1 MIERQFRIRL
11 ACLSAAIA
19 IAVVSPSAMAQ
30 IFDDVSV
37 VKYQTD
43 ATQITVQFNAKVR
56 FKRAVVSST
65 NDLVTI
71 YFEIAG
77 LTGDGRSVFEESRK
91 WDDSGLSPPFQMRYF
106 SEANQPTEKRLEIS
120 FKSPVQGV
128 QAGPGI
134 DEQSFVLTMKRPV
147 VAEETPPPKKE
158 ERGAPTLP
166 PSAIPP
172 ATVVSTPLT
181 ESDQAQA
188 LLLTTARDAVQRE
201 DYEGAIAELNK
212 LLNMPPGAYS
222 QDAQELIGFARER
235 LGETARAQAE
245 YELYL
250 KIYPDAPGAAR
261 VKARIAA
268 LSTIAPPE
276 PVATAGDK
284 PRVRKPVTSTWGGI
298 SQYYYGGKSKIRD
311 EFTTTD
317 PISGATQIDTQS
329 LSTTDQSSIVTDV
342 NYNLRHRRGAW
353 DTRVTLRDT
362 FRHSFIPDQPSRNRL
377 SSAYVDLKHE
387 TSRFATRIGRQT
399 ATSGG
404 VLGRFDGAVASIGL
418 GTDKVRGGV
427 EVGKLIEPGLG
438 GDKRFYGAT
447 MDADHIFDK
456 IGLGIFGIQQ
466 DASGDLDRRAVGGEF
481 RYFADNRSVFGLVD
495 YDVFFK
501 KLNVASVQGNFGW
514 GRKFSVNFLYDY
526 RRSPSLQMTNA
537 LLGQPETNLQQLS
550 QTMTQEQIKQQA
562 IGLTPIARSSSLGVT
577 VTLSPKW
584 QVAADYRLSSVTGT
598 IATATLPA
606 SEPTGDIKT
615 LSAQVIGTGVFSPSD
630 VFIVNTNYLTS
641 RAYNA
646 WLLGLS
652 TRVKV
657 GEAWVIEPGIKY
669 YIQDNA
675 AGSTSKRLS
684 PVGRFAYRR
693 TEHLSFEAEFNLEKT
708 RTEADT
714 SSEDLLSLFYYLGYR
729 YDF

>member
-1 MIERQFRIRL
+1 MTERQFRIRL

-19 IAVVSPSAMAQ
+19 IAVLSPSAMAQ
-30 IFDDVSV
+30 IFEDVSV
-37 VKYQTD
+37 VQSDAD
-43 ATQITVQFNAKVR
+43 ATQVTVLFNAKVR

-77 LTGDGRSVFEESRK
+77 QTNDGRSVFEESRK
-91 WDDSGLSPPFQMRYF
+91 WDDSDLAPPFQMRYF

-120 FKSPVQGV
+120 FKSPVQGLR
-128 QAGPGI
+128 AGPGV
-134 DEQSFVLTMKRPV
+134 DEQSFVITMKRP
-147 VAEETPPPKKE
+147 AATATRPAGTGQG
-158 ERGAPTLP
+158 GAPL
-166 PSAIPP
+166 AGMPP
-172 ATVVSTPLT
+172 ATVVTTPLT
-181 ESDQAQA
+181 ESDQAQEKI
-188 LLLTTARDAVQRE
+188 LETARDAVLRE
-201 DYEGAIAELNK
+201 DYETAIAELNR
-212 LLNMPPGAYS
+212 LLNMPPGAFS

-235 LGETARAQAE
+235 LGEARRAQAE

-250 KIYPDAPGAAR
+250 KLYPEGPGAAR
-261 VKARIAA
+261 VKARLAVVSA
-268 LSTIAPPE
+268 VETQQAE
-276 PVATAGDK
+276 TASK
-284 PRVRKPVTSTWGGI
+284 PQARKPTTTMWGGF

-329 LSTTDQSSIVTDV
+329 LSSTDQSSVVTDV

-353 DTRVTLRDT
+353 DTRLTLRDT
-362 FRHSFIPDQPSRNRL
+362 FRHSFIEDQPSRNRL

-387 TSRFATRIGRQT
+387 TTRFATRIGRQT

-404 VLGRFDGAVASIGL
+404 VLGRFDGAVASMGL
-418 GTDKVRGGV
+418 GTDKVRSGV
-427 EVGKLIEPGLG
+427 EVGQLIEPGLG

-447 MDADHIFDK
+447 LDADHLLDK
-456 IGLGIFGIQQ
+456 IGLGVFAIQQ
-466 DASGDLDRRAVGGEF
+466 NASDDMDRRAVGGEF

-501 KLNVASVQGNFGW
+501 KLNIASVQGNFGW

-537 LLGQPETNLQQLS
+537 LLGQPETTLQQLS
-550 QTMTQEQIKQQA
+550 QTMTQEQIRLQA
-562 IGLTPIARSSSLGVT
+562 IGLTPVARSSSIGVT
-577 VTLSPKW
+577 LALSPKW
-584 QVAADYRLSSVTGT
+584 QMSADYRLSSVSGT

-606 SEPTGDIKT
+606 SEPTGDIKST
-615 LSAQVIGTGVFSPSD
+615 SAQLIGTGIFSPSD
-630 VFIVNTNYLTS
+630 VFVVNSSYLTS

-652 TRVKV
+652 TRVKF
-657 GEAWVIEPGIKY
+657 GDAWVVEPGIKY
-669 YIQDNA
+669 YRQDNA
-675 AGSTSKRLS
+675 AGSTSERLS

-693 TEHLSFEAEFNLEKT
+693 TEHLSFEAEFNLERT
-708 RTEADT
+708 RTEAT
-714 SSEDLLSLFYYLGYR
+714 SSSQDLLSLFYYAGYR

>member
-1 MIERQFRIRL
+1 MIVRPLRIRF
-11 ACLSAAIA
+11 ASLSAAVAIA
-19 IAVVSPSAMAQ
+19 IFSPSAFAQ
-30 IFDDVSV
+30 IFEDVAV
-37 VKYQTD
+37 VQQGAD
-43 ATQITVQFNAKVR
+43 ATQITVQFNATVR

-91 WDDSGLSPPFQMRYF
+91 WDDSDLSPAFQMRYF
-106 SEANQPTEKRLEIS
+106 SETNQPKEKRLEIS
-120 FKSPVQGV
+120 FESAVPGI
-128 QAGPGI
+128 QAGPGS
-134 DEQSFVLTMKRPV
+134 DEQSFVLTMKRPAA
-147 VAEETPPPKKE
+147 VATKPPARREERDAPPP
-158 ERGAPTLP
+158 GM
-166 PSAIPP
+166 PP
-172 ATVVSTPLT
+172 ATIITTPLS
-181 ESDQAQA
+181 ESDQAQSQI
-188 LLLTTARDAVQRE
+188 LTTARDAVQRE
-201 DYEGAIAELNK
+201 DYETAIAELNR
-212 LLNMPPGAYS
+212 LLNMPPGAFS

-235 LGETARAQAE
+235 LRETARAQAE

-250 KIYPDAPGAAR
+250 KLYPDSAGAAR

-268 LSTIAPPE
+268 LANAQTEQA
-276 PVATAGDK
+276 ATGAT
-284 PRVRKPVTSTWGGI
+284 PRARKPVTSTWGGI

-329 LSTTDQSSIVTDV
+329 LSSTDQSSIVTDV
-342 NYNLRHRRGAW
+342 NYNLRHRQGAW

-362 FRHSFIPDQPSRNRL
+362 FRHSFIQDQPSRNRV

-427 EVGKLIEPGLG
+427 EAGKLVEPGLG

-456 IGLGIFGIQQ
+456 VGLGIFGIQQ

-501 KLNVASVQGNFGW
+501 KLNIASVQGNFGW
-514 GRKFSVNFLYDY
+514 GRRFSVNFLYDY
-526 RRSPSLQMTNA
+526 RRSPSLQMSNA
-537 LLGQPETNLQQLS
+537 LLGQPETTIQQLS
-550 QTMTQEQIKQQA
+550 QTLSQEQIKQQA
-562 IGLTPIARSSSLGVT
+562 IGLTPVARSSSLGVT
-577 VTLSPKW
+577 LTLSPKW
-584 QVAADYRLSSVTGT
+584 QVSADYRLSSVGGT
-598 IATATLPA
+598 VATATLPA
-606 SEPTGDIKT
+606 SDPTGDIKT
-615 LSAQVIGTGVFSPSD
+615 ASAQVIGTGIFSPSD
-630 VFIVNTNYLTS
+630 VFIVNTSHLTS

-652 TRVKV
+652 TRLKL
-657 GEAWVIEPGIKY
+657 GESWVIEPGIKY
-669 YIQDNA
+669 YLQDNA
-675 AGSTSKRLS
+675 AGSTSRRLS
-684 PVGRFAYRR
+684 PVGRFAYQR
-693 TEHLSFEAEFNLEKT
+693 TEHLSFEAEFNLERT
-708 RTEADT
+708 RTEASA
-714 SSEDLLSLFYYLGYR
+714 SSEDLLSLFYYAGYR

>member
-19 IAVVSPSAMAQ
+19 IAVLSPSAMAQ
-30 IFDDVSV
+30 IFEDVSV
-37 VKYQTD
+37 VQHQTD
-43 ATQITVQFNAKVR
+43 ATRITVQFNAKVR

-91 WDDSGLSPPFQMRYF
+91 WSDSDLSPAFQMRYF

-128 QAGPGI
+128 QAGPGV

-147 VAEETPPPKKE
+147 TATTKPPVGKE
-158 ERGAPTLP
+158 ERGAT
-166 PSAIPP
+166 AGMPP
-172 ATVVSTPLT
+172 ATVVSTPLS
-181 ESDQAQA
+181 ESDQAQSQILA
-188 LLLTTARDAVQRE
+188 TARDAAQRE
-201 DYEGAIAELNK
+201 DYETAIAELNK
-212 LLNMPPGAYS
+212 LLNMPPGAFS

-235 LGETARAQAE
+235 LKETKRAQAE

-250 KIYPDAPGAAR
+250 KLYPDGAGAAR
-261 VKARIAA
+261 VKARLAA
-268 LSTIAPPE
+268 LSIVETE
-276 PVATAGDK
+276 QVATADK

-342 NYNLRHRRGAW
+342 NYNLRHRQGAW

-362 FRHSFIPDQPSRNRL
+362 FRHSFIEDQPSRNRL
-377 SSAYVDLKHE
+377 SSAYIDLKHE
-387 TSRFATRIGRQT
+387 TTRFATRVGRQT

-456 IGLGIFGIQQ
+456 IGLGFFGIQQ
-466 DASGDLDRRAVGGEF
+466 NASGDLDRRAVGGEF

-550 QTMTQEQIKQQA
+550 QTLTQEQIKQQA
-562 IGLTPIARSSSLGVT
+562 IGLTPVARSSSLGVT
-577 VTLSPKW
+577 MTLSPKW
-584 QVAADYRLSSVTGT
+584 QMSADYRLSSVSGT

-606 SEPTGDIKT
+606 SDPTGDIKT
-615 LSAQVIGTGVFSPSD
+615 LSAQVIGTGIFAPSD

-669 YIQDNA
+669 YLQDNA
-675 AGSTSKRLS
+675 AGSTSRRLS

-693 TEHLSFEAEFNLEKT
+693 TEHLSFEAEFNLERT
-708 RTEADT
+708 RTEANA

>member
-1 MIERQFRIRL
+1 MIERQFRTRL

-19 IAVVSPSAMAQ
+19 IAVLSPSAMAQ
-30 IFDDVSV
+30 IFEDVSV
-37 VKYQTD
+37 VQHQTD
-43 ATQITVQFNAKVR
+43 ATRITVQFNAKVR

-91 WDDSGLSPPFQMRYF
+91 WSDSDLSPAFQMRYF

-128 QAGPGI
+128 QAGPGV
-134 DEQSFVLTMKRPV
+134 DEQSFVLTMKRP
-147 VAEETPPPKKE
+147 AAAAIKPPVGRD
-158 ERGAPTLP
+158 ERAAPP
-166 PSAIPP
+166 AGMPP
-172 ATVVSTPLT
+172 ATVITTPLS

-188 LLLTTARDAVQRE
+188 QILATARDAAQRE
-201 DYEGAIAELNK
+201 DYETATAELNK
-212 LLNMPPGAYS
+212 LLNMPPGAFS

-250 KIYPDAPGAAR
+250 KLYPDSPGAAR
-261 VKARIAA
+261 VKTRIAA
-268 LSTIAPPE
+268 LATVQTE
-276 PVATAGDK
+276 PAATAADK

-362 FRHSFIPDQPSRNRL
+362 FRHSFIEDQPSRNRL

-456 IGLGIFGIQQ
+456 IGLGFFGIQQ
-466 DASGDLDRRAVGGEF
+466 NASGDLDRRAVGGEF

-550 QTMTQEQIKQQA
+550 QTLTQEQIKQQA
-562 IGLTPIARSSSLGVT
+562 IGLTPVARSSSLGVT
-577 VTLSPKW
+577 MTLSPKW
-584 QVAADYRLSSVTGT
+584 QMSADYRLSSVSGT

-615 LSAQVIGTGVFSPSD
+615 LSAQVIGTGIFAPSD

-669 YIQDNA
+669 YLQDNA
-675 AGSTSKRLS
+675 AGSTSRRLS

-693 TEHLSFEAEFNLEKT
+693 TEHLSFEAEFNLERTK
-708 RTEADT
+708 TEANA